1 MPNRELL
8 SVQDIEIALE
18 MVPLWVLEDKRIE
31 REFVCSDF
39 PSVIG
44 LVNAIAVFSEAQN
57 HHPDLKIYGWNKLR
71 VTLSTADRG
80 GLTNQDFT
88 LAKKIDKININR

>member
-1 MPNRELL
+1 MPSRELL

-18 MVPLWVLEDKRIE
+18 LVPLWVLEDKRIE

-39 PSVIG
+39 ISVIG
-44 LVNAIAVFSEAQN
+44 LVNAVAILSEAQN
-57 HHPDLKIYGWNKLR
+57 HHPDLTIYGWNKLR
-71 VTLSTADRG
+71 ISITTFDRG